1 MCLSGY
7 FKGTS
12 FDLFFKLDSARQP
25 LLLDHD
31 FSGILSFD
39 SCRGSRL
46 QAVSLLQAF
55 NVTSFPSYKPS
66 MLRVLP
72 SLKAIACQFS
82 HKETLQEKF
91 CQLFEH

>member
-1 MCLSGY
+1 MIFPVFYLLIPVEVPGC
-7 FKGTS
+7 
-12 FDLFFKLDSARQP
+12 KL
-25 LLLDHD
+25 
-31 FSGILSFD
+31 
-39 SCRGSRL
+39 
-46 QAVSLLQAF
+46 SLLQAF

-82 HKETLQEKF
+82 HKDTLQEKF